1 MKKIILILSSIC
13 LSLPLFSQEIKINV
27 YDGDDPASYAIIKVN
42 DKYVGVADSLGIF
55 MLSKDKIQKRD
66 TLSAEYI
73 TLLSDKVLYT
83 NKTDE
88 YTLQIQELILD
99 GVNIKAEKLYTFEEY
114 EEILA
119 VPENYYNWQLNYYDL
134 EYEQSIKNNLTDSL
148 WCASGT
154 MKLAVHYSLE
164 PPYRVLSHMFSG
176 DTSKM
181 ERYVALAVLGTK
193 TTLHGMLT
201 NWAKIWRKMGKLM
214 IHKISDIE
222 SDRSCYGFIGGG
234 QTDDRMIVYVDNTT
248 RRITEVR
255 FLSLKEG
262 FLHSR
267 KILLEYNP
275 EIKSPYP
282 KEVFVELNN
291 RKGLHINTHLKLN
304 EMGHISKGK
313 SKRIMVEE
321 NNN

>member
-1 MKKIILILSSIC
+1 MKRLLLSATFLYLTI
-13 LSLPLFSQEIKINV
+13 SLFAQEIKISV

-42 DKYVGVADSLGIF
+42 DKYVGMADSLGIF

-114 EEILA
+114 EKILNRK
-119 VPENYYNWQLNYYDL
+119 ENNYNWSLNHYEL

-148 WCASGT
+148 WSSSGT
-154 MKLAVHYSLE
+154 MELSVHYSE
-164 PPYRVLSHMFSG
+164 KPPYQILKHTFSG

-181 ERYVALAVLGTK
+181 EMYVGIAILFTK
-193 TTLHGMLT
+193 RTLHGMLT
-201 NWAKIWRKMGKLM
+201 NWAKTWRKMGKLM
-214 IHKISDIE
+214 IHKISGVE
-222 SDRSCYGFIGGG
+222 SDKSCYGFIGGV
-234 QTDDRMIVYVDNTT
+234 QTDDRMIVYVDNITGI
-248 RRITEVR
+248 ITEVR

-262 FLHSR
+262 FLQSC
-267 KILLEYNP
+267 KILVEYKP

-282 KEVFVELNN
+282 KEVFVELINGN
-291 RKGLHINTHLKLN
+291 GLHINTHLKIN
-304 EMGHISKGK
+304 YIGHISKGK
-313 SKRIMVEE
+313 SKRMMED
-321 NNN
+321 

>member
-42 DKYVGVADSLGIF
+42 DKYVGMADSLGIF

-164 PPYRVLSHMFSG
+164 PPYRVLKHTFSG

-181 ERYVALAVLGTK
+181 EMYVGIATLFTK
-193 TTLHGMLT
+193 RTLHGMLT
-201 NWAKIWRKMGKLM
+201 DWAKTWRKMGKLM
-214 IHKISDIE
+214 IHKISGVE
-222 SDRSCYGFIGGG
+222 SDKSCYGFIGGV
-234 QTDDRMIVYVDNTT
+234 QTDDRMIVYVDNITGI
-248 RRITEVR
+248 ITEVR

-262 FLHSR
+262 FLQSC
-267 KILLEYNP
+267 KILVEYNP
-275 EIKSPYP
+275 EIKSSYP

-291 RKGLHINTHLKLN
+291 GNGLHVNTHLKIN
-304 EMGHISKGK
+304 YIGRISKGK
-313 SKRIMVEE
+313 SKRMMD
-321 NNN
+321 

>member
-1 MKKIILILSSIC
+1 MKRLLLSATFLYLTI
-13 LSLPLFSQEIKINV
+13 SLFAQEIKISV

-42 DKYVGVADSLGIF
+42 DKYVGMADSLGIF

-99 GVNIKAEKLYTFEEY
+99 GVNIKAEKLHTFEEY

-119 VPENYYNWQLNYYDL
+119 VTENYYNWQLNYYDF

-164 PPYRVLSHMFSG
+164 PPYRVLNHTFSG

-201 NWAKIWRKMGKLM
+201 NWAKIWRKKGKLM
-214 IHKISDIE
+214 IHKISNIE
-222 SDRSCYGFIGGG
+222 SDRSCYGFIGGV
-234 QTDDRMIVYVDNTT
+234 QTDDRMIVYVDNITGI
-248 RRITEVR
+248 ITEVR

-262 FLHSR
+262 FLQSC
-267 KILLEYNP
+267 KILVEYNP
-275 EIKSPYP
+275 EIKSSYP

-291 RKGLHINTHLKLN
+291 GNGLHVNTHLKIN
-304 EMGHISKGK
+304 YIGRISKGK
-313 SKRIMVEE
+313 SKRMMED
-321 NNN
+321 

>member
-1 MKKIILILSSIC
+1 MKRLLLSATFLYLTI
-13 LSLPLFSQEIKINV
+13 SLFAQEIKISV

-42 DKYVGVADSLGIF
+42 DKYVGMADSLGIF

-114 EEILA
+114 EKILNRK
-119 VPENYYNWQLNYYDL
+119 ENNYNWSLNHYEL

-148 WCASGT
+148 WSSSGT
-154 MKLAVHYSLE
+154 MELSVHYSE
-164 PPYRVLSHMFSG
+164 KPPYQILKHTFSG
-176 DTSKM
+176 DTSKVEM
-181 ERYVALAVLGTK
+181 YVGIAILFTK
-193 TTLHGMLT
+193 RTLHGMLT
-201 NWAKIWRKMGKLM
+201 NWAKTWRKMGKLM
-214 IHKISDIE
+214 IHKISGVE
-222 SDRSCYGFIGGG
+222 SDKSCYGFIGGV
-234 QTDDRMIVYVDNTT
+234 QTDDRMIVYVDNITGI
-248 RRITEVR
+248 ITEVR

-262 FLHSR
+262 FLQSC
-267 KILLEYNP
+267 KILVEYKP

-282 KEVFVELNN
+282 KEVFVELINGN
-291 RKGLHINTHLKLN
+291 GLHINTHLKIN
-304 EMGHISKGK
+304 YIGHISKGK
-313 SKRIMVEE
+313 SKRMMED
-321 NNN
+321 